1 MTLAPAAHVNL
12 KARAVRGTAAVFV
25 SQAIHFSL
33 NVAVAVT
40 LARLL
45 SPEDFGVFAI
55 AFAVI
60 GFLDF
65 AKSGGMVVPVI
76 QSQTIS
82 RDQLDTLFWFNA
94 GVGVCVAIGACLIA
108 PAIGYLYDDPRL
120 LRLIAALALT
130 FVLGGLSTQHVALLR
145 RTLRFT
151 TLSVCEAAALAIA
164 SVAGIFA
171 AMHGAGYWS
180 LVYMSLTREAM
191 LLALTVIATRWIPIW
206 PRRWANIAPLVRFGG
221 VMMAFDV
228 MGFLTFK
235 LDNLIVAWYLGATA
249 LGFYDKAYQFL
260 LMPATQITLPL
271 SNVVHATLSR
281 LQTEPDRFRAYLNRA
296 LLLATSL
303 GMPLTAF
310 LYGNAATI
318 IEQLLGAQ
326 WMPSLPIFQAL
337 APAAFVMTI
346 TSCVGWIALA
356 LGRARR
362 QLPWTAAATAA
373 TVCAFLV
380 GVQWGG
386 VGVAAAFS
394 IARVGLLIPTLRYTC
409 LGTHLKWS
417 DLMATA
423 ARPAV
428 ASIAALI
435 VSGLATRAFPPSAW
449 TLPRNALMF
458 AGVYAAFW
466 VIIPG
471 GRMLMR
477 ENLQLAATLAR

>member
-1 MTLAPAAHVNL
+1 M
-12 KARAVRGTAAVFV
+12 AV
-25 SQAIHFSL
+25 I
-33 NVAVAVT
+33 

-60 GFLDF
+60 GFLEF

-94 GVGVCVAIGACLIA
+94 GVGVVRRDLRVSHRAGDRL
-108 PAIGYLYDDPRL
+108 PLRRPPTPRL
-120 LRLIAALALT
+120 ITALALT

-151 TLSVCEAAALAIA
+151 TLAVCETAALAIA
-164 SVAGIFA
+164 SAVGIFA
-171 AMHGAGYWS
+171 AMHGARL
-180 LVYMSLTREAM
+180 LVARLLSLTREAM
-191 LLALTVIATRWIPIW
+191 LLTLSVIATRWIPIW

-228 MGFLTFK
+228 MGYLTFK
-235 LDNLIVAWYLGATA
+235 LDNLIVAWYLGAAA

-281 LQTEPDRFRAYLNRA
+281 LQTEPDRFRAYLHRA

-326 WMPSLPIFQAL
+326 MDAVAPHLPGVGARRVRHDDYLVRRLDRAGPRPGQ
-337 APAAFVMTI
+337 APAALDGSGDRRNRVRVSRGSAM
-346 TSCVGWIALA
+346 
-356 LGRARR
+356 GRRR
-362 QLPWTAAATAA
+362 RRR
-373 TVCAFLV
+373 
-380 GVQWGG
+380 GVQHR
-386 VGVAAAFS
+386 AS
-394 IARVGLLIPTLRYTC
+394 R
-409 LGTHLKWS
+409 
-417 DLMATA
+417 A
-423 ARPAV
+423 ARPDV
-428 ASIAALI
+428 AIHVHGHAPQ
-435 VSGLATRAFPPSAW
+435 VVRA
-449 TLPRNALMF
+449 
-458 AGVYAAFW
+458 
-466 VIIPG
+466 
-471 GRMLMR
+471 
-477 ENLQLAATLAR
+477 